1 MFATSPKNSTY
12 TKNNDFNPIDIL
24 REQWTKVQ
32 STDLI
37 FIGRDFTGTELGF
50 LTGNEN
56 DLHFL
61 PEGYKLDHQELDRLK
76 QLW

>member
-1 MFATSPKNSTY
+1 M
-12 TKNNDFNPIDIL
+12 
-24 REQWTKVQ
+24 KVQ

-61 PEGYKLDHQELDRLK
+61 PEGYELDHQELDHLK
-76 QLW
+76 QL